1 MLSKTSDIYIFPKG
15 KLGVKIANILDFR
28 IKGFIDNFAEG
39 TLRLKDIKNK
49 DSLVI
54 IASVTFMYEIAEQLK
69 S

>member
-39 TLRLKDIKNK
+39 TLRLKDIKNNPCNYCQR
-49 DSLVI
+49 DFYV
-54 IASVTFMYEIAEQLK
+54 
-69 S
+69 

>member
-1 MLSKTSDIYIFPKG
+1 MLNQSSEVYIFPKG
-15 KLGVKIANILDFR
+15 RLGLKIAEILGFR
-28 IKGFIDNFAEG
+28 INGFIDNFAEG

-54 IASVTFMYEIAEQLK
+54 IARVTFMYEIAEQLK